1 MNADD
6 LNWPQHSNRL
16 RISQK
21 KSNKHIMIDFI
32 FYVSKIPN
40 NDIYFL
46 AFNMFFFLVLQFYN
60 EFLSILLVKIMNLKT
75 FAYKQDEQRRLLF
88 GYSSM

>member
-1 MNADD
+1 M
-6 LNWPQHSNRL
+6 
-16 RISQK
+16 
-21 KSNKHIMIDFI
+21 
-32 FYVSKIPN
+32 
-40 NDIYFL
+40 
-46 AFNMFFFLVLQFYN
+46 FFLVLQFYN